1 MLSRSPLLLLV
12 VGFCLNVARA
22 ADVDCSKRPPFV
34 DPKTCCPMPD
44 FITAELKEKCSK
56 FDMTPPPP
64 TSGDAD
70 ASPESRRR
78 HHHPHPP
85 PCFFSCIFNE
95 TGIYLNRAL
104 DQDKLKSYLQV
115 VFKDSTDLQATA
127 TEAFTTC
134 ATKVADFEA
143 NLPAIPRRP
152 PPPGMPICP
161 HDAGHLMGCVF
172 RNLMKNCP
180 ASIRND
186 TEQCTQA
193 REFFTNCKPTRGG
206 PRSSEDM

>member
-1 MLSRSPLLLLV
+1 MLSSSQLFLLV
-12 VGFCLNVARA
+12 VGCCLSAVAL

-34 DPKTCCPMPD
+34 NPKTCCPMPE
-44 FITAELKEKCSK
+44 FITSELKEKCAQYN
-56 FDMTPPPP
+56 TTQPPP
-64 TSGDAD
+64 TDGDA
-70 ASPESRRR
+70 SGSFEGRRR

-85 PCFFSCIFNE
+85 PCLFSCIFNE
-95 TGIYLNRAL
+95 TGIYMNKKL

-115 VFKDSTDLQATA
+115 VFKDSTDLQSVA

-134 ATKVADFEA
+134 ATKVVDFEA
-143 NLPAIPRRP
+143 NLPARPRP
-152 PPPGMPICP
+152 SPPPGMPMCP

-186 TEQCTQA
+186 SAECTEA
-193 REFFTNCKPTRGG
+193 RDFFTNCKPPRG
-206 PRSSEDM
+206 PPPSAEQM